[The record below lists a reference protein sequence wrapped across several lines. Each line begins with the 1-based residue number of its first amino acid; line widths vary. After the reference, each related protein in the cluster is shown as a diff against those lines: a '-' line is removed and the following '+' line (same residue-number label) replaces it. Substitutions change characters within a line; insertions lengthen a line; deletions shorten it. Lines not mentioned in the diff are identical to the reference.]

1 MPDGTMYS
9 QSWNYYYGPLYG
21 QDYPPGC
28 DQVASQRQPVT
39 LDTGASTRSYSQNER
54 SFLASVTLKVIN
66 PASKKDT
73 KTFLLRRPCD
83 IETPHKLREKIVK
96 QYGDQV
102 PGQQKVWIMT
112 DDNLT
117 DAWSTLSKGTGFLWC
132 HGGKEV
138 SQAARFF
145 W

>member
-1 MPDGTMYS
+1 M
-9 QSWNYYYGPLYG
+9 
-21 QDYPPGC
+21 
-28 DQVASQRQPVT
+28 
-39 LDTGASTRSYSQNER
+39 
-54 SFLASVTLKVIN
+54 
-66 PASKKDT
+66 
-73 KTFLLRRPCD
+73 
-83 IETPHKLREKIVK
+83 K

-102 PGQQKVWIMT
+102 PHTNDFEVWYFRGQQKVWIMT

-117 DAWSTLSKGTGFLWC
+117 DAWSTLSKGTGFLC

>member
-21 QDYPPGC
+21 Q
-28 DQVASQRQPVT
+28 
-39 LDTGASTRSYSQNER
+39 
-54 SFLASVTLKVIN
+54 
-66 PASKKDT
+66 
-73 KTFLLRRPCD
+73 CD

-102 PGQQKVWIMT
+102 PHTNDFEVWYFRGQQKVWIMT

-117 DAWSTLSKGTGFLWC
+117 DAWSTLSKGTGFLC

-138 SQAARFF
+138 SQAGRFF